1 MDDQQFVKAA
11 GQIVNLVADY
21 HANLPKKRKVIV
33 RKEEGFLTAKK
44 EKGGEGL
51 PIEPPQ
57 EAEKWEDIFGDI
69 DRVVLKNVITIPNWQ
84 PASYQSKSFRGE
96 MAVQYEG

>member
-1 MDDQQFVKAA
+1 MDGQQFVKAA

-21 HANLPKKRKVIV
+21 HTNMPKKRKIIK
-33 RKEEGFLTAKK
+33 RKEEGFLTTKRD
-44 EKGGEGL
+44 KGGEGL

-69 DRVVLKNVITIPNWQ
+69 DRVVIKNVIIIIIMSECVQNR
-84 PASYQSKSFRGE
+84 KSNCSI
-96 MAVQYEG
+96 V